1 MRETI
6 KLTREVL
13 SGLASLCVGSEIE
26 HEGIKYK
33 VKKSDVSDL
42 NPSKHIIVFKRQTD
56 GKYFKFPCLIEGPY
70 TGVND
75 DYNYSTDFPNTATEV
90 FPRITFD

>member
-13 SGLASLCVGSEIE
+13 SGLASLCVGSKIE
-26 HEGIKYK
+26 HEGITYK

-42 NPSKHIIVFKRQTD
+42 NPSKHIIVFKRVMVSI
-56 GKYFKFPCLIEGPY
+56 LNSL
-70 TGVND
+70 V
-75 DYNYSTDFPNTATEV
+75 
-90 FPRITFD
+90 